1 VLLFVFA
8 TKTDDW
14 FSWTIKPPLTA
25 AFLGASY
32 WAAAVLF
39 WWTLHRDDPRRVTVA
54 LLPVTVIGVL
64 LLVATVIHWDR
75 FHDDLFGW
83 FWRVAYLTVPG
94 ALALVALPAIR
105 AARAAAG
112 RARSQLPGALRL
124 LLALQGVVM
133 VGVGVYLFLAP
144 TSADALWPWDLTPLT
159 ARAVGA
165 FVTGFGASALHAV
178 AANDALR
185 FEGAAFA
192 YAALGALELL
202 AVALHAGDLTGASG
216 DSWLYVAFLASVLAA
231 GLYGAAVARRLSP
244 SPARR

>member
-1 VLLFVFA
+1 VLLFVLA

-39 WWTLHRDDPRRVTVA
+39 WWTLRRDDPRRVAAALVPVA
-54 LLPVTVIGVL
+54 LIGML

-83 FWRVAYLTVPG
+83 FWRVAYLLIPL
-94 ALALVALPAIR
+94 ALAGAWVSLLR
-105 AARAAAG
+105 APSSSSARAP
-112 RARSQLPGALRL
+112 LPRALRS

-133 VGVGVYLFLAP
+133 LAIGLYLFVAP
-144 TSADALWPWDLTPLT
+144 ESANDLWPWDLTPLT
-159 ARAVGA
+159 GRVIGA
-165 FVTGFGASALHAV
+165 FVAGFGASALHAA
-178 AANDALR
+178 AANDLVQ

-192 YAALGALELL
+192 YAALGALELA
-202 AVALHAGDLTGASG
+202 AVARFTGDLTGADG
-216 DSWLYVAFLASVLAA
+216 DSWVFVGFLVSVLAA
-231 GLYGAAVARRLSP
+231 GFYGVASTFKDFSASSRS
-244 SPARR
+244 A